1 MFKKLSLL
9 AVLLLFGFST
19 VYFAQGRG
27 RMTPEERTKQL
38 TEQLKLEKD
47 QVKKVEAIMKKSQ
60 EEMTKIFESGGGFG
74 DPATREKMMKLRQES
89 NDEIMKL
96 LNDEQKTEFKK
107 IIEEQRKR
115 MQERMQNRGN

>member
-1 MFKKLSLL
+1 MLKKIFLL
-9 AVLLLFGFST
+9 AVVILFGFST
-19 VYFAQGRG
+19 MYFAQGMG

-38 TEQLKLEKD
+38 TEQLKLDKD
-47 QVKKVEAIMKKSQ
+47 QAKKVQEIYEKSQ
-60 EEMTKIFESGGGFG
+60 QEMSKIFQNGGGFG

-96 LNDEQKTEFKK
+96 LNDKQKTEFKK

-115 MQERMQNRGN
+115 MEERRRNMMN